1 LGKEFDPNLA
11 EAMDVTEG
19 EKENL
24 VVEVLRKGYKMGE
37 EVLRIAQ
44 VRVSVRKREEEAV
57 EKAKE

>member
-1 LGKEFDPNLA
+1 V
-11 EAMDVTEG
+11 DVTEG